1 MKNLSDVRICITK
14 REMKVLKDILRRTD
28 SNLLSI
34 CDSINEFI
42 GQDGLRYVFLSWK
55 NIEWF
60 KSYVDIWF
68 IESMLIDFK
77 HQKIPF
83 NYFRIDRNGNV
94 EHRFCYDTR
103 YVIDTG
109 MLIQMLISLKNRR
122 N

>member
-14 REMKVLKDILRRTD
+14 REMKVLKDTLKRVD
-28 SNLLSI
+28 SNLLDI
-34 CDSINEFI
+34 CDSINEFT
-42 GQDGLRYVFLSWK
+42 GDDGLLYVFLSWK

-77 HQKIPF
+77 QKNIPF
-83 NYFRIDRNGNV
+83 NFIRVDRNGNI
-94 EHRFCYDTR
+94 EHKFCYDTKFI
-103 YVIDTG
+103 VDTG
-109 MLIQMLISLKNRR
+109 MIMQMLMSLKSRR